1 MAKTQKK
8 EDKQAEYNK
17 ILVENFVSL
26 QKAFTNTAIKLDSL
40 SDNINKLLQLFEISA
55 KSFVEKQ
62 KNSIPQEHLERAKE
76 LREREFIEKID
87 KMLDQNKTIAKGI
100 TLMEEKLRE
109 NLVKEKGILKS
120 IDREVDEISERV
132 EFPRNLPHI

>member
-1 MAKTQKK
+1 MPKTTKK
-8 EDKQAEYNK
+8 EDKQKEVNK

-26 QKAFTNTAIKLDSL
+26 QKAFTNLALRFDSL

-55 KSFVEKQ
+55 KSFVDKQ
-62 KNSIPQEHLERAKE
+62 RNSIPQEHIERAKE

-87 KMLDQNKTIAKGI
+87 KMLDQNKTIARGI
-100 TLMEEKLRE
+100 TLMEEKMRE
-109 NLVKEKGILKS
+109 NLSREKTLLKS
-120 IDREVDEISERV
+120 IDKEVDEISDKV

>member
-1 MAKTQKK
+1 MPKTASK
-8 EDKQAEYNK
+8 EDKQAEVNK

-26 QKAFTNTAIKLDSL
+26 QKAFTNMAVKFDSL
-40 SDNINKLLQLFEISA
+40 SDNISKLLQLFEISA

-62 KNSIPQEHLERAKE
+62 KSMPPQEHIEKARE

-100 TLMEEKLRE
+100 TIMDEKLR
-109 NLVKEKGILKS
+109 NTLDKVVKEERQIKE
-120 IDREVDEISERV
+120 EVS